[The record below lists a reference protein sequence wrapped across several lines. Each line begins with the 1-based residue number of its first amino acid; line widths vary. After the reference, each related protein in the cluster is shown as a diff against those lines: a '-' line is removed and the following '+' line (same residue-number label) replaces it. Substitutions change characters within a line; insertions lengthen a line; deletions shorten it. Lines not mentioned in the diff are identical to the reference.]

1 LLGAIGLLQP
11 LVALSQSNAPIVS
24 ELLTEWRAAG
34 EKTVALARAFPPR
47 ALDWRPSAGT
57 RSAGEVIVHV
67 TGSNYWLAAVAG
79 VPAPAATGLSGDS
92 EATAIAYDARRPP
105 PDSALAELAASIAH
119 VEKGLLALTPDRF
132 GVVVTLEGRSRTILA
147 TWVHTVTH
155 AHEHLGQLI
164 AYARAN
170 GIVPPWS
177 R

>member
-11 LVALSQSNAPIVS
+11 LVALSQPNTPIVT
-24 ELLTEWRAAG
+24 ELLAEWRAVG
-34 EKTVALARAFPPR
+34 EKTVALARVFPPNT
-47 ALDWRPSAGT
+47 LDWRPSGGA
-57 RSAGEVIVHV
+57 RSVSEVIVHV

-79 VPAPAATGLSGDS
+79 VPAPAATGLKGDD
-92 EATAIAYDARRPP
+92 ETTAIAYDARRPP
-105 PDSALAELAASIAH
+105 SDSAIAELAASIAH

-132 GVVVTLEGRSRTILA
+132 GSVVTFEGRARTILGA
-147 TWVHTVTH
+147 WVHTVAH

-164 AYARAN
+164 AYARAT